1 MNMKKHTITL
11 QSGFTLIELMIVI
24 MIIGVL
30 AAIAVPIY
38 QDYLI
43 KAQVTR
49 VYYEINSMRTSI
61 DSILANGGTPT
72 LNPSLDNQPIT
83 GGGYYDYLS
92 LDGSNPN
99 SNLIYKAS
107 ITNSGQNF
115 EKITAT
121 FGKNAYAGIKGAT
134 LTLSRT
140 ANGKWNCSTD
150 SGTAVSW
157 EVRYA
162 PSNCH

>member
-61 DSILANGGTPT
+61 ESILANGGTPT
-72 LNPSLDNQPIT
+72 LNSSLDSTPIA
-83 GGGYYDYLS
+83 GGGRYDYLG
-92 LDGSNPN
+92 LTGSTPN
-99 SNLIYKAS
+99 SNLIYEAS
-107 ITNSGQNF
+107 ITNNGQNF

-121 FGKNAYAGIKGAT
+121 FGKNAYTGIKGAT
-134 LTLSRT
+134 LTLSRS
-140 ANGKWNCSTD
+140 AKGEWSCSTD
-150 SGTAVSW
+150 SGTSTSW
-157 EVRYA
+157 EKRYA
-162 PSNCH
+162 PSNCS

>member
-49 VYYEINSMRTSI
+49 VYYQTV
-61 DSILANGGTPT
+61 P
-72 LNPSLDNQPIT
+72 
-83 GGGYYDYLS
+83 
-92 LDGSNPN
+92 
-99 SNLIYKAS
+99 
-107 ITNSGQNF
+107 
-115 EKITAT
+115 
-121 FGKNAYAGIKGAT
+121 
-134 LTLSRT
+134 
-140 ANGKWNCSTD
+140 
-150 SGTAVSW
+150 
-157 EVRYA
+157 
-162 PSNCH
+162 